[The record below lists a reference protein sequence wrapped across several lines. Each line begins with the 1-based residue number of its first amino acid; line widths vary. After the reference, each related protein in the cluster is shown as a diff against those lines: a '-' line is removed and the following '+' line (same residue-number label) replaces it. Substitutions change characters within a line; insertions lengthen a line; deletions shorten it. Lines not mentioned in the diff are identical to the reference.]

1 MTEASPTSESD
12 KIWAIDWTST
22 RTWLRFVALTLYFSV
37 ALFVAV
43 LGTSL
48 IGSRTLG
55 LLDPAWLNLAV
66 YFVPVFVVWLGF
78 LYLLQIL
85 LKHRAYV
92 EDLDPLT
99 MDRSL
104 ITPSRL
110 IGPWWICISATAV
123 LSIVEVGRFLDIEW
137 VLDGSWLVLMVF
149 VLLILSETEV
159 IWTFRKFLGEA
170 LPYERATREAA
181 FWNRIGPISIVWN
194 LVLSLA
200 LLLLLLFALH
210 R

>member
-1 MTEASPTSESD
+1 MAETSATSESD
-12 KIWAIDWTST
+12 RVWAIDWTSR

-55 LLDPAWLNLAV
+55 LLEPAWLNLAV

-78 LYLLQIL
+78 LYLLQVL
-85 LKHRAYV
+85 LKHRNYV
-92 EDLDPLT
+92 ADLDPLT

-110 IGPWWICISATAV
+110 IGPWWICISVTAV
-123 LSIVEVGRFLDIEW
+123 LSIAEAGRFLGIEW
-137 VLDGSWLVLMVF
+137 VLDDPWLVLMVF

-159 IWTFRKFLGEA
+159 IWTLRKFLGEA
-170 LPYERATREAA
+170 LPSERATREAA

-200 LLLLLLFALH
+200 LLFFLLLTLN